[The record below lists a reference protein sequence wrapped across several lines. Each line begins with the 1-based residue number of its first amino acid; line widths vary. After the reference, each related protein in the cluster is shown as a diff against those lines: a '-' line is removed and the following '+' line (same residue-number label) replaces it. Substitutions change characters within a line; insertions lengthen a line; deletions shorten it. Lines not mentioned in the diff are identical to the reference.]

1 MNHFSAWMRMAA
13 VSLLM
18 GCGGALD
25 EAPGDDRSTVGEEL
39 IEQTVVWVNDQGV
52 TEHSTRFVT
61 RAEQQA
67 QFAARE
73 AQRRAPP
80 GSRSALAYPAPVID
94 CNNQNALW
102 LFDRADYLGRQ
113 LCLYRNPSDTL
124 AALDLGK
131 TVRYLDPTTPFPK
144 YWAGA
149 VRSLSSGSD
158 RGQLAQCDL
167 VRNFCSTSPFDPF
180 IAFNAWQNIAN
191 IPASPNTAWLNTN

>member
-1 MNHFSAWMRMAA
+1 MNRMSAWMPWTA
-13 VSLLM
+13 VSLLV

-25 EAPGDDRSTVGEEL
+25 ETASPVEEAL
-39 IEQTVVWVNDQGV
+39 IEQTVVWVDDQGV
-52 TEHSTRFVT
+52 TEHSTRFIT

-67 QFAARE
+67 QFAARAARRE
-73 AQRRAPP
+73 APAAD
-80 GSRSALAYPAPVID
+80 RSALAYPAPVID
-94 CNNQNALW
+94 CNNQNSLW

-113 LCLYRNPSDTL
+113 LCLYRRPGDSL

-131 TVRYLDPTTPFPK
+131 TIRYFDPASPFPR

-158 RGQLAQCDL
+158 KGQLSQCDL

-191 IPASPNTAWLNTN
+191 IPASPNTAWLNTY

>member
-1 MNHFSAWMRMAA
+1 MNRIGAWTRLAA
-13 VSLLM
+13 VGVLV
-18 GCGGALD
+18 GCGGASD
-25 EAPGDDRSTVGEEL
+25 EAPGDDRSTVDEEL

-73 AQRRAPP
+73 AQRNAPP
-80 GSRSALAYPAPVID
+80 DSRRALAYPAPVID

-131 TVRYLDPTTPFPK
+131 TIRYFDPGTTFPR

-167 VRNFCSTSPFDPF
+167 VRNFCSNSPFDPF